1 MLSPYFAL
9 QEFTRTS
16 TGLYNNPGPEE
27 IANLQAL
34 VDNVL
39 HPARVA
45 MGAIRINSGYRSV
58 TVNRMVGGSKTSHH
72 LYGMAAD
79 LDHWR
84 DNEDLYNWIKK
95 NCKYTQ
101 LIWEGSDSKGKPK
114 WVHVSYDPKDLKCEN
129 LRAIFIGKRV
139 RYIQL

>member
-16 TGLYNNPGPEE
+16 TGLTNIPGPEE
-27 IANLQAL
+27 LANLQAL

-45 MGAIRINSGYRSV
+45 LGPIHINSGFRSV

-72 LYGMAAD
+72 LRGMAAD

-84 DNEDLYNWIKK
+84 SNEDLFNWIKT

-101 LIWEGSDSKGKPK
+101 LIRYGDTKLQFI
-114 WVHVSYDPKDLKCEN
+114 HVSYDPQDLKNET
-129 LRAIFIGKRV
+129 LRALNIGKRV
-139 RYIQL
+139 RYFKL

>member
-16 TGLYNNPGPEE
+16 TGLYNHPGPEE

-45 MGAIRINSGYRSV
+45 LGPIHINSGFRSE

-72 LYGMAAD
+72 LRGMASD

-84 DNEDLYNWIKK
+84 SNEDLFDWIQK
-95 NCKYTQ
+95 NCQYTQ
-101 LIWEGSDSKGKPK
+101 LIRYGDTKITFI
-114 WVHVSYDPKDLKCEN
+114 HVSYDPQDLKNET
-129 LRAIFIGKRV
+129 LRALNIGKRV
-139 RYIQL
+139 RYFKL

>member
-9 QEFTRTS
+9 AEFTRTS
-16 TGLYNNPGPEE
+16 TGLTNNPSPEHIE
-27 IANLQAL
+27 NLQAL

-45 MGAIRINSGYRSV
+45 LGAIRINSGYRSE

-72 LYGMAAD
+72 LRGMAAD

-84 DNEDLYNWIKK
+84 DNEDLFNWIRN
-95 NCKYTQ
+95 NCQFTQ
-101 LIWEGSDSKGKPK
+101 LIRYGDTKITFI
-114 WVHVSYDPKDLKCEN
+114 HVSYDPNDLKNEV
-129 LRAIFIGKRV
+129 LRAITMGKRV
-139 RYIQL
+139 RYFKL